1 MNRRILRI
9 IIILYKLFIYTIATL
24 IFLLGFTFSTSL
36 LFYDNFN
43 SFGLAK
49 VAGFMHGLLAFI
61 IFMIVLPFL
70 IRFAA
75 TKQHTLALLILI
87 NFFGIVLLLVIAEE
101 TIINEN
107 GLWIK
112 EVFHERHFCNCMFRY
127 YEFPRYVGISG
138 MYISLASYFS
148 YRLTA
153 RKNIHFNWLKV
164 LSNLIIFIPVFGYF
178 ALIGLHHFIPKP
190 PNFIG

>member
-1 MNRRILRI
+1 MKRRILRI
-9 IIILYKLFIYTIATL
+9 IIISYKLFIHTIATL
-24 IFLLGFTFSTSL
+24 IFFLSFIFSTSL

-43 SFGLAK
+43 SLGFAK
-49 VAGFMHGLLAFI
+49 VAGSIYGLLAFLL
-61 IFMIVLPFL
+61 FMIVLPFL

-87 NFFGIVLLLVIAEE
+87 NVFSIVLLLVIAEE

-112 EVFHERHFCNCMFRY
+112 EVFHDRHFCNCIFRY
-127 YEFPRYVGISG
+127 YEFPRYVGSSG
-138 MYISLASYFS
+138 MYISLVSYFS

-153 RKNIHFNWLKV
+153 RKNICFNWLKV
-164 LSNLIIFIPVFGYF
+164 LRNLLIFIPIFGYF

>member
-1 MNRRILRI
+1 MNRRTLRNI
-9 IIILYKLFIYTIATL
+9 IISYKLFIHTIATL
-24 IFLLGFTFSTSL
+24 IFLLSFTFSTSL

-49 VAGFMHGLLAFI
+49 IVGFMHGLLAFLV
-61 IFMIVLPFL
+61 FMIVLPFL

-75 TKQHTLALLILI
+75 TKQHTLLLLRLI
-87 NFFGIVLLLVIAEE
+87 NAFSIVLLLVLAEE
-101 TIINEN
+101 TIINKN

-112 EVFHERHFCNCMFRY
+112 EVFHDRHFCNCIFRY
-127 YEFPRYVGISG
+127 YEFPLYVGISG
-138 MYISLASYFS
+138 IYISLVSYFS
-148 YRLTA
+148 YRLAA

-164 LSNLIIFIPVFGYF
+164 LNNLIIFIPVFGYS
-178 ALIGLHHFIPKP
+178 ALIALHYFIPKP